1 MPARLLRPVNSFRDY
16 TTLDFTRI
24 AAFAAM
30 SLAAGPRAAEQGV
43 TDTSIQFAQVAA
55 LEGPAAAPGTGMR
68 QGLMA
73 AFEEA
78 NRAGGINGRTISLTS
93 MDDGYEPGRSVT
105 QTRSVIDSND
115 YLALVGPVGTPTTK
129 ATQPIATE
137 ANMPMIAPF
146 TGAGFLRDPALQNV
160 VNVRATYDAETQAW
174 VDDLGLTDIAILFQ
188 DDGFGRVGLSGVK
201 KALEARGMSLVA
213 EGSYT
218 RNTVA
223 VKSALLDIRKAKPQA
238 VVMVGAYKPL
248 AEFNKLSRKMKMD
261 PTFVTISFVGSK
273 ALAAELG
280 PDGDGVIISQVV
292 PQPWDTNLP
301 IVAEYQAALSAL
313 DGAAEPGFVS
323 LEGYVAGR
331 LVIEGLRK
339 TGADLT
345 REGFM
350 TAMNTLGTVDLG
362 GMTLSFGPGDNQGS
376 DDVFLTRILP
386 DGSFEAM
393 RPGS

>member
-1 MPARLLRPVNSFRDY
+1 MIHFSRV
-16 TTLDFTRI
+16 

-30 SLAAGPRAAEQGV
+30 TLAAAPLAAQQGV

-55 LEGPAAAPGTGMR
+55 LEGPAAALGTGMQ
-68 QGLMA
+68 QGLTA

-78 NRAGGINGRTISLTS
+78 NRAGGINGRSISLTS
-93 MDDGYEPGRSVT
+93 MDDGYEPDRSVT
-105 QTRSVIDSND
+105 QTRSVIASDE

-146 TGAGFLRDPALQNV
+146 TGAGFLRDPSLQNV

-174 VDDLGLTDIAILFQ
+174 VDYLVDELGHTDIAILFQ

-248 AEFNKLSRKMKMD
+248 AEFIKLSRKMKMD

-280 PDGDGVIISQVV
+280 ADGEGVIVSQVV
-292 PQPWDTNLP
+292 PQPWDTNLA
-301 IVAEYQAALSAL
+301 IVAEYQAALTAV
-313 DGAAEPGFVS
+313 DAAAEPGFVS

-331 LVIEGLRK
+331 LVVEGLRK
-339 TGADLT
+339 AGTDLT
-345 REGFM
+345 RDSFM
-350 TAMNTLGTVDLG
+350 NAMNTLGTVDMG
-362 GMTLSFGPGDNQGS
+362 GMTLTFGPGDNQGS
-376 DDVFLTRILP
+376 DDVFLTRILA

>member
-1 MPARLLRPVNSFRDY
+1 MFQFSRAV
-16 TTLDFTRI
+16 
-24 AAFAAM
+24 AFAAL
-30 SLAAGPRAAEQGV
+30 SIAAVPAAAQQGV
-43 TDTSIQFAQVAA
+43 TGNSISFAQVAA
-55 LEGPAAAPGTGMR
+55 LEGPAAALGSGMR
-68 QGLMA
+68 QGLLA

-78 NRAGGINGRTISLTS
+78 NRSGGINGRMLSLTS
-93 MDDGYEPGRSVT
+93 MDDGYEPDRSVSEV
-105 QTRSVIDSND
+105 RAAIDSDD
-115 YLALVGPVGTPTTK
+115 YLALIGPVGTPTTK
-129 ATQPIATE
+129 ATQPIATD

-146 TGAGFLRDPALQNV
+146 TGAGFLRDPSLTNV
-160 VNVRATYDAETQAW
+160 VNLRATYDAETQAW
-174 VDDLGLTDIAILFQ
+174 IDYLVDDLGLTDIAILYQ
-188 DDGFGRVGLSGVK
+188 DDGFGRVGLSGVT
-201 KALEARGMSLVA
+201 KALEARDMTLVA

-223 VKSALLDIRKAKPQA
+223 VKSALLEIRKAKPQA

-248 AEFNKLSRKMKMD
+248 AEFIKLSHKMKMD

-280 PDGDGVIISQVV
+280 ADGDGVIISQVV
-292 PQPWDTNLP
+292 PQPWDDSLP

-313 DGAAEPGFVS
+313 DAAAEPGFVS

-331 LVIEGLRK
+331 LAIEGLRK
-339 TGADLT
+339 AGAELT
-345 REGFM
+345 RESYM

-362 GMTLSFGPGDNQGS
+362 GMTLNFGPGDNQGS

-393 RPGS
+393 STGS

>member
-1 MPARLLRPVNSFRDY
+1 MLHLSRA
-16 TTLDFTRI
+16 
-24 AAFAAM
+24 AAFAACALTAAP
-30 SLAAGPRAAEQGV
+30 LAADQGV
-43 TDTSIQFAQVAA
+43 TDTEIRLAQVAA
-55 LEGPAAAPGTGMR
+55 LEGPAAALGTGMR
-68 QGLMA
+68 QGMLA

-78 NRAGGINGRTISLTS
+78 NRAGGIHGRTISLTS
-93 MDDGYEPGRSVT
+93 MDDGYEPDRSVSH
-105 QTRSVIDSND
+105 TRSVIEGDD

-129 ATQPIATE
+129 ATQPLATQ
-137 ANMPMIAPF
+137 AGMPMIAPF
-146 TGAGFLRDPALQNV
+146 TGAGFLRDPSLQNV

-174 VDDLGLTDIAILFQ
+174 VDYLVDELGHTDIAILFQ

-248 AEFNKLSRKMKMD
+248 SEFIKLSRKMKMD

-280 PDGDGVIISQVV
+280 PDGDGVIVSQVV
-292 PQPWDTNLP
+292 PEPWDTNLP

-313 DGAAEPGFVS
+313 EATAEPGFVS

-331 LVIEGLRK
+331 LVIEGLRQ
-339 TGADLT
+339 TGADLS
-345 REGFM
+345 RESF
-350 TAMNTLGTVDLG
+350 TNAMNTLGTLDLG

-376 DDVFLTRILP
+376 DDVFLTRILA